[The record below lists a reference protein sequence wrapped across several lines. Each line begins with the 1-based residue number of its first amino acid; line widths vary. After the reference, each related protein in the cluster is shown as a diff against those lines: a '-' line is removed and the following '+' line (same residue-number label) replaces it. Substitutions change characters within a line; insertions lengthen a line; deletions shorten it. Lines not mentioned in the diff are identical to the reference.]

1 MLYKGNSKVA
11 GQGLYSSEPIKK
23 GEHLGRFETVLAV
36 YLTKFTIWVED
47 TPYRALNILKYANHS
62 RRPNVYVDSD
72 LDMYA
77 LQDINP
83 HKELLFDYGECF
95 KPECL

>member
-11 GQGLYSSEPIKK
+11 GQGLYSSDPIEE
-23 GEHLGRFETVLAV
+23 GEYLGRFEIALAV

-47 TPYRALNILKYANHS
+47 TPYRALGVLKYANHS
-62 RRPNVYVDSD
+62 RTPNVYVDGD

-77 LQDINP
+77 LSDINP
-83 HKELLFDYGECF
+83 HKELVWDYGECF
-95 KPECL
+95 NPRDL